1 MTCAAGW
8 VGARPSPGRGASPC
22 DRFDFGLGGILGPWR
37 RLWWRYWPC
46 SQAGGGPIS
55 FSPGEPIR
63 PKAIERQLHSAAND
77 EKYRSLLQDVQHL
90 RLSEHRKDW
99 SKDAWVKLCQ
109 AAEIH
114 KDDLLR
120 DQITA
125 CLAGLDAVTE
135 KEFNLDATSV
145 AFDKDGK
152 RLLLGGT
159 TDPNGKPK
167 EGARLWEGGATD
179 LPRSSR
185 QGGAGPVTFTPEG
198 TPLQLVVKDRWTLR
212 LWDMG
217 TDRAVRVLLWRQAA
231 ARTGDRADGD
241 HPGAVGR
248 RHARG
253 RFDGPAREKGD
264 LGGLG
269 RAERDNFCG
278 IGITR
283 RRPWRSPL
291 GVNFWPAETRKG
303 ASPSGPR
310 SKNRCC

>member
-1 MTCAAGW
+1 MAAA
-8 VGARPSPGRGASPC
+8 VVALLAL
-22 DRFDFGLGGILGPWR
+22 F
-37 RLWWRYWPC
+37 
-46 SQAGGGPIS
+46 AGGGWAYQFQS
-55 FSPGEPIR
+55 R
-63 PKAIERQLHSAAND
+63 QADKAESDRAAAAQRTND

-217 TDRAVRVLLWRQAA
+217 TDRATARVLLWRQAA

-269 RAERDNFCG
+269 RANGTTFAALGLQGDG
-278 IGITR
+278 PGVH
-283 RRPWRSPL
+283 PW
-291 GVNFWPAETRKG
+291 G
-303 ASPSGPR
+303 
-310 SKNRCC
+310 